1 MNPLDLIKPLDRIEV
16 ADLIATAFPPTRP
29 ARSQAYRLGVEKA
42 LETASAG
49 MQLPELYDAGTQAFD
64 AFHAGADEGRAI
76 WARHIATK
84 ANLPQ
89 RAAMPPNAA
98 DLLAAE
104 LILANAIITAFVAHV
119 TPEQLSAVRAELE
132 LAGVIRKTGTIS
144 RSIERTAL
152 LVQTGFLYKP
162 EHNSPVLTK
171 AVGVAS

>member
-1 MNPLDLIKPLDRIEV
+1 MNMLELIKPLTRIEI

-29 ARSQAYRLGVEKA
+29 PRSEAYRLGVEKA
-42 LETASAG
+42 LETASSG
-49 MQLPELYDAGTQAFD
+49 TMLPDLYEAGTVAYD

-84 ANLPQ
+84 ANLPHRQ
-89 RAAMPPNAA
+89 LAPANAP

-104 LILANAIITAFVAHV
+104 LIHASAIITSFVAHV
-119 TPEQLSAVRAELE
+119 TPEQLGSVRAELE

-144 RSIERTAL
+144 RAVERTAV
-152 LVQTGFLYKP
+152 LVQTGFLFKP

-171 AVGVAS
+171 SAIATQ